1 MKFEFFGFL
10 FFIWD
15 MLVSK
20 VALSQPQNYPSVQRL
35 IVTTIS
41 SISPN
46 TLTVQRIL
54 KWCLKHK
61 QVLVKIQRKLWL
73 SVQKK
78 RLLNV
83 WALLCVLHHIAHPH
97 ISLQSPHCNYGVFV
111 SSIVNEY
118 REFNKTKIFSEARRA
133 EESNYGNYG
142 TQENFDLLELR
153 YWFRS
158 SAISVDP
165 IGPRK

>member
-1 MKFEFFGFL
+1 
-10 FFIWD
+10 

-20 VALSQPQNYPSVQRL
+20 VALSKPQNYPSVQRL

>member
-111 SSIVNEY
+111 SSIVKPVQ
-118 REFNKTKIFSEARRA
+118 RVQPNKSWLNCKMESKVDVFFVCPSVISFSCGVITRQLPFWCR
-133 EESNYGNYG
+133 
-142 TQENFDLLELR
+142 
-153 YWFRS
+153 
-158 SAISVDP
+158 V
-165 IGPRK
+165 IGV